1 MGYVRIDCKGC
12 WRQMPVTPAVVVL
25 LPADLKDQR
34 MTQVPAINSRHHNR
48 ITTLQ
53 SEIARWRQDFHA
65 HPELGFNEVRTSA
78 IVAEKLHGFGVDE
91 VVTGVATTGV
101 VGIIRG
107 RQPGPMIGLRADMD
121 ALPMQEHN
129 DLSYRSS
136 TDGVMHA
143 CGHDGHTAMLLGTA
157 KLLADSRDF
166 NGSVA
171 LIFQP
176 AEEGGGGARVMV
188 DEGLFDQFDCQSVW
202 GLHNWPEL
210 PLGTFCSITGPVMA
224 GIDYFD
230 ITIRGQ
236 GTHAGMPHD
245 GVDTVLAAAHLVTA
259 IQSVP
264 GRNIS
269 PHETATIGVSMF
281 KGSDAYV
288 VMPDETVIGGSVR
301 YFDDRVRQLAEDRIR
316 NLANGIAQG
325 FGAEAVIDYR
335 KNYPPAIN
343 PSAEADM
350 AADVAGTLV
359 GEQQIIREHQPCMA
373 GEDFAFMLNQRPG
386 NYIWMGTASDHHASG
401 KLHYPD
407 YNFNDAAIVYGVGYW
422 LALVDRELVGNSG

>member
-1 MGYVRIDCKGC
+1 MTDS
-12 WRQMPVTPAVVVL
+12 PVYH
-25 LPADLKDQR
+25 
-34 MTQVPAINSRHHNR
+34 SRHHNR
-48 ITTLQ
+48 IAALHDDIT
-53 SEIARWRQDFHA
+53 EWRRDLHA
-65 HPELGFNEVRTSA
+65 HPEVGFEEVRTA
-78 IVAEKLHGFGVDE
+78 GIVAEKLREFGVDE
-91 VVTGVATTGV
+91 VITEMATTGV
-101 VGIIRG
+101 VGIVHG
-107 RQPGPMIGLRADMD
+107 RQPGSMSGLRADMD

-129 DLSYRSS
+129 ELSYRS
-136 TDGVMHA
+136 TADGVMHA

-157 KLLADSRDF
+157 KLLAEARDF

-188 DEGLFDQFDCQSVW
+188 EEGLFKQVDCQSVW

-210 PLGTFCSITGPVMA
+210 PLGSFCSLAGPVMA

-245 GVDTVLAAAHLVTA
+245 GIDTVLAAAHLVTA

-264 GRNIS
+264 GRTIS
-269 PHETATIGVSMF
+269 PHETATIGISMF

-301 YFDDRVRQLAEDRIR
+301 YFNADVREQAEARIR
-316 NLANGIAQG
+316 SLATGIAQG
-325 FGAEAVIDYR
+325 FGAEAIIDYR

-343 PSAEADM
+343 PSAEADV
-350 AADVAGTLV
+350 AASIAASVV
-359 GEQQIIREHQPCMA
+359 GEEQIIRDHQPCMA
-373 GEDFAFMLNQRPG
+373 GEDFAFMLNERPG
-386 NYIWMGTASDHHASG
+386 NYIWMGTASADHASG
-401 KLHYPD
+401 KLHYPN
-407 YNFNDAAIVYGVGYW
+407 YNFNDASIPYGIGYW
-422 LALVDRELVGNSG
+422 LALVDDQLSGGS